1 MILSVYYDILYCV
14 GNKAAAKSD
23 STGRFQAQYFSL
35 ERLFSIYAQIVSI
48 IEGKSAHNH
57 GNTGLYTAVRSIVQ

>member
-1 MILSVYYDILYCV
+1 MYCDILYGV

-48 IEGKSAHNH
+48 IEGRARIITVTL
-57 GNTGLYTAVRSIVQ
+57 GCILR